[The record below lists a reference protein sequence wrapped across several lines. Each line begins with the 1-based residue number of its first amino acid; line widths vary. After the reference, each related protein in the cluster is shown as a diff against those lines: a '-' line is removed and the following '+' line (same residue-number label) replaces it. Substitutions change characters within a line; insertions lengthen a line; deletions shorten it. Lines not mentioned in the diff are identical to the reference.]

1 MAVVI
6 TRRAGGQ
13 YGFVWSSVFV
23 PNSGSVSDQTLPGA
37 LPSCPDCEGQG
48 RGQRGDPLQL
58 SDGFSRVRLRARLEM
73 IGNLLMKSWISLML
87 SFMRSNL

>member
-23 PNSGSVSDQTLPGA
+23 PNSGSVSDQTRRFFA
-37 LPSCPDCEGQG
+37 CPFACQ
-48 RGQRGDPLQL
+48 
-58 SDGFSRVRLRARLEM
+58 A
-73 IGNLLMKSWISLML
+73 
-87 SFMRSNL
+87 